1 MFTCLP
7 SIGLVGNPPIV
18 LISDLKDLMDVS
30 VLVFFNV
37 SLEKNIILIYNITIQ
52 DLYNCITETQCRNH
66 QLYLAVENEMIH

>member
-18 LISDLKDLMDVS
+18 LISDLKDFMDVS

-37 SLEKNIILIYNITIQ
+37 SLEKNSILICNISSQ
-52 DLYNCITETQCRNH
+52 D
-66 QLYLAVENEMIH
+66 